1 MQIKGWNEPKALLDE
16 AISNGSLKSV
26 IGIIGSSDG
35 IIFSHAS
42 GTRDIEYKKRI
53 EIDAIIKIASMTKL
67 VTTIA
72 ALQLCEKGLIDLD
85 KGMDVCLPNFAKS
98 KIPVNFSQKYKPNF
112 KITKRTPSVR
122 ELITHTSGYVYPFL
136 MQTQWQHKKME

>member
-67 VTTIA
+67 ATTIA
-72 ALQLCEKGLIDLD
+72 ELQLFEKRLIDLD
-85 KGMDVCLPNFAKS
+85 KEMDAYLPNFAKP
-98 KIPVNFSQKYKPNF
+98 KILFNFSQKINQISKYPK
-112 KITKRTPSVR
+112 
-122 ELITHTSGYVYPFL
+122 ELPL
-136 MQTQWQHKKME
+136 

>member
-72 ALQLCEKGLIDLD
+72 ALQLCEKGLIDKNSMGEL
-85 KGMDVCLPNFAKS
+85 
-98 KIPVNFSQKYKPNF
+98 F
-112 KITKRTPSVR
+112 KVM
-122 ELITHTSGYVYPFL
+122 LITN
-136 MQTQWQHKKME
+136 KKTKFQIGF